1 MDVRKIALAGLFIVA
16 LALFFAFDL
25 GQYLTLPWFQQQQ
38 QALQNFQ
45 QENWLL
51 VFAAYFVIYVVATAL
66 SVPGAVVLTLGAGA
80 LFGLGWGLL
89 LASFASTLGATLAFL
104 SARFI
109 LRDWV
114 ESKFSKRLKAI
125 NKGLQRDGAFYLL
138 SLRLVPLFPFF
149 VINLAMGLTAI
160 KTWTFY
166 WVSQVGMLLGTAVYI
181 NAGTQLSQLESLG
194 GIFSPELLISF
205 ALLGIFPLVAKFI
218 VNYLRLRR
226 VYDGYQ
232 KPKQFDYNLVV
243 IGAGS
248 AGLVS
253 AYIAAAVK
261 AKVLLVEK
269 HKMGGDCLNTGCVPS
284 KTLLHA
290 AKVAQ
295 QQRTA
300 HRIGI
305 TSHEPEVNFSKVMQR
320 VQDVIQSIEPNDS
333 VERYTKL
340 GVEVEIA
347 SAEIISPWSVRISD
361 EHGTREVTTK
371 SIIIAAGAGPF
382 VPDLPGL
389 AECNYLTADNLWQL
403 RELPK
408 RLVVLGGGPI
418 GCELAQAF
426 SRLGSQV
433 TVIEQAE
440 RILIKE
446 DNDVAG
452 MVQQRFEAENIELL
466 TNHKAVGIG
475 GDKAQHYVEVE
486 HNGKTKQIEFDELL
500 VAVGRKANLTGY
512 GLENIGVKTDRT
524 IITNEVLQTNFP
536 NIYAAGDVAGP
547 YQFTHTASHQ
557 AWYAAVNAL
566 FDPFK
571 TFKADYRVIPWATFT
586 DPEVATVGLT
596 EAAAKEQHTDYEVT
610 RYDIGELD
618 RALAEDQ
625 AFGMVK
631 VLTVPGKDKILGATI
646 VGAQAGE
653 LIAEFVLAMKHNIGL
668 NKILGTIHIYPTMA
682 EANKYLA
689 GNWKRAHAP
698 EKVLQWVERFH
709 RWRRS

>member
-1 MDVRKIALAGLFIVA
+1 MDVRKLALAGLFIVA
-16 LALFFAFDL
+16 LVIFFAFDL
-25 GQYLTLPWFQQQQ
+25 GQYLTLSWFQEQQQQ
-38 QALQNFQ
+38 LQNFQ
-45 QENWLL
+45 QENWLA
-51 VFAAYFVIYVVATAL
+51 VFVAYFVIYVVATAL
-66 SVPGAVVLTLGAGA
+66 SLPGAVMLTLGAGA

-114 ESKFSKRLKAI
+114 HSKFSKRLTAI
-125 NKGLQRDGAFYLL
+125 NKGMERDGAFYLL

-149 VINLAMGLTAI
+149 VINLAMGLTSI
-160 KTWTFY
+160 KARTFY
-166 WVSQVGMLLGTAVYI
+166 WVSQVGMVLGTAVYI
-181 NAGTQLSQLESLG
+181 NAGTQLSQLDSLG
-194 GIFSPELLISF
+194 GIFSFELVLSF
-205 ALLGIFPLVAKFI
+205 ALLGIFPLIAKFI
-218 VNYLRLRR
+218 VGYLRRR
-226 VYDGYQ
+226 KVYEGYN

-284 KTLLHA
+284 KALLHA
-290 AKVAQ
+290 GKVAQ

-305 TSHEPEVNFSKVMQR
+305 TSNQPQIDFAKVMQR
-320 VQDVIQSIEPNDS
+320 VQSVIQSIEPHDS

-340 GVEVEIA
+340 GVEVAIA
-347 SAEIISPWSVRISD
+347 SAEIISPWRVKVTD
-361 EHGTREVTTK
+361 ENGEREVTAK
-371 SIIIAAGAGPF
+371 NIIVAAGAGPF

-389 AECNYLTADNLWQL
+389 SDSGYLTAENLWQL

-408 RLVVLGGGPI
+408 RLVVMGGGPI

-426 SRLGSQV
+426 SRLGSEV
-433 TVIEQAE
+433 TIVEQSE
-440 RILIKE
+440 RLLIKE
-446 DNDVAG
+446 DSDVASL
-452 MVQQRFEAENIELL
+452 VQQRFEAENITLL
-466 TNHKAVGIG
+466 TNHKAVAVGSEG
-475 GDKAQHYVEVE
+475 TRKYLEVE
-486 HNGKTKQIEFDELL
+486 RNGKREQVEFDQLL

-524 IITNEVLQTNFP
+524 IVTNELLQTNFP

-566 FDPFK
+566 FSPFK

-596 EAAAKEQHTDYEVT
+596 EATATEQGIEYEVT

-618 RALAEDQ
+618 RALTEDQ

-653 LIAEFVLAMKHNIGL
+653 LIAEFVLAMKHTIGL

-689 GNWKRAHAP
+689 GNWKRANAP
-698 EKVLQWVERFH
+698 EKLLQWVERFH
-709 RWRRS
+709 HWRRN